1 MARAARH
8 AAARGCR
15 EAGVRTVPR
24 RSGPDDRRRGHARG
38 FSLIEI
44 LVVLVIVG
52 VLALA
57 IGIGVNAAGGERQL
71 MREGERVQALVVH
84 ACERAELGGREIG
97 VRIDADGYAFSVF
110 GLDGWM
116 ADESVGELRP
126 RSWVQGLRVELR
138 RDGRLLSA
146 GGDAAAG
153 PQIVCFPSGELTPF
167 ALRLGIGDVPG
178 TLDIDGRADGRVDL
192 ARRRPAP

>member
-1 MARAARH
+1 VACGVRH
-8 AAARGCR
+8 AAAWDCR
-15 EAGVRTVPR
+15 EAGLLTSPCQSGVDGRRCGRT
-24 RSGPDDRRRGHARG
+24 RG

-97 VRIDADGYAFSVF
+97 MRIDAGGYAFSML
-110 GLDGWM
+110 GLEGWM

-126 RSWVQGLRVELR
+126 RQWVQGLRVELR
-138 RDGRLLSA
+138 RDDRVL
-146 GGDAAAG
+146 AAAG
-153 PQIVCFPSGELTPF
+153 ESAARPQIVCFPSGELSPF
-167 ALRLGIGDVPG
+167 TLRLGIGDVPG
-178 TLDIDGRADGRVDL
+178 TLDIDGFADGRVDL